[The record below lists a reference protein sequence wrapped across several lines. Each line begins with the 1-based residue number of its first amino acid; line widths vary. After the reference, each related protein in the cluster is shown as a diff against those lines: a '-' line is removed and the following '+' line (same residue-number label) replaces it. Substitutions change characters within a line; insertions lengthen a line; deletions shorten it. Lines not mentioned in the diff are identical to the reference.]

1 MIPSDAKRTGRP
13 RQSPVDRLRAKHWYY
28 AVKSRTSLSDYQL
41 DLFFLEKLGR
51 RPKDPQMRSRIFETI
66 RLHGT
71 LPSNGNHPKRD
82 FDLIQLVEE
91 EADFVGTAE
100 LFYSPYWQL
109 LTRNDLEIDVYHD
122 IAQAAMSRLGL
133 ARADYY
139 GEKAFQILCR
149 QAHEKLMPDLSMP
162 SAYVR
167 EVYGK
172 MLQDIMKS
180 SPPTLDH
187 LVLLGAL
194 FREAYLAC
202 SLEVAIQIKECY
214 SDLIVEYMCQE
225 WLYPIAFTLQ
235 DIGEGYLVFS
245 HTYDY
250 IYGPE
255 LKPPYDDCPFAV
267 VERPIFYADS
277 VDEMNRLGRQFAEL
291 ERERSLKARSD

>member
-13 RQSPVDRLRAKHWYY
+13 RQSPVDRLRAKLWYY

-41 DLFFLEKLGR
+41 DLLFLEKLGR

-91 EADFVGTAE
+91 EAAFSGTAE

-109 LTRNDLEIDVYHD
+109 LTRNDLEIVVYHD

-139 GEKAFQILCR
+139 GEKAFRSVFHQSY
-149 QAHEKLMPDLSMP
+149 EKSMP
-162 SAYVR
+162 IFPMPSDYIHKAY
-167 EVYGK
+167 GQ

-202 SLEVAIQIKECY
+202 ALEVAIQTKECY
-214 SDLIVEYMCQE
+214 SDIIVEYMCQD
-225 WLYPIAFTLQ
+225 WLYPIAHTLQ
-235 DIGEGYLVFS
+235 EIGEGYLVFS

-267 VERPIFYADS
+267 VERPIFYVNS
-277 VDEMNRLGRQFAEL
+277 VVEMNRLGKHLEES
-291 ERERSLKARSD
+291 EREQLLKAGSN